1 VGKKYPL
8 GIVCRAHNNLS
19 SDGIGPVY
27 RDWPR
32 CIVSGPARTGPRVSY
47 IMHQPLCA
55 SDTRLRQMPFVDLPN
70 AHDDYASLWYITN
83 SPTGTVGSFDP
94 ARATIVLLHPMFLD
108 SVWLTAQFEDPRLT
122 SEYNLI
128 AFDARHAGRT
138 TSRLNAA
145 QDGWTDAAD
154 LAFALQALCI
164 PRAHVWACELF
175 ATTCALRFA
184 AM

>member
-1 VGKKYPL
+1 
-8 GIVCRAHNNLS
+8 
-19 SDGIGPVY
+19 
-27 RDWPR
+27 
-32 CIVSGPARTGPRVSY
+32 
-47 IMHQPLCA
+47 
-55 SDTRLRQMPFVDLPN
+55 MPFVDLPN

-83 SPTGTVGSFDP
+83 SPTGTVGGFDP
-94 ARATIVLLHPMFLD
+94 DKATVVLLHPMFLD
-108 SVWLTAQFEDPRLT
+108 SSWLTAQFEDPRLT
-122 SEYNLI
+122 TEYNLI

-154 LAFALQALCI
+154 LAFALQTLCI
-164 PRAHVWACELF
+164 PRAHFWACELF